1 MQEGNKHPAPEVQAP
16 GRDKDGFP
24 IKEVEVKDLE
34 ITIKCE
40 PKEIA
45 ALVVGLQGRQIQPI
59 SPEDL
64 KNAILARLESKD
76 LDRRAYE

>member
-1 MQEGNKHPAPEVQAP
+1 M
-16 GRDKDGFP
+16 
-24 IKEVEVKDLE
+24 E
-34 ITIKCE
+34 ITIKGK

-64 KNAILARLESKD
+64 KDAILARLELED
-76 LDRRAYE
+76 PNRRAYE